1 MKKIEI
7 KGSKHLMKKVGQ
19 SQILQS
25 LEGEAKDIPTFLVCT
40 EQLLKIYKPKR
51 DRTNVQVKDG
61 EQKELE
67 QGAVKSLRTKL
78 FQEGGKGQP

>member
-40 EQLLKIYKPKR
+40 E
-51 DRTNVQVKDG
+51 
-61 EQKELE
+61 
-67 QGAVKSLRTKL
+67 
-78 FQEGGKGQP
+78 

>member
-1 MKKIEI
+1 MKIKI
-7 KGSKHLMKKVGQ
+7 KGNKHLMKNVGQ
-19 SQILQS
+19 GQILQS
-25 LEGEAKDIPTFLVCT
+25 LECEAKGIPTFLVCT
-40 EQLLKIYKPKR
+40 EQLLKIYKVKR
-51 DRTNVQVKDG
+51 ERTNVQVKDG